1 MKFGKTFESH
11 LTVEW
16 REQYMRYGVRREF
29 PPSRSAHSVPALP
42 KDLKHM
48 IKRALEDAP
57 SALLVGDYALQSYF
71 RAFEERFLMEC
82 QLELT
87 RVDNFFLEKLM
98 EAKRKHGHLK
108 LQLMAFTR
116 APGYTAS
123 EVSMASQQLG
133 SNRSQG
139 SRLQVRDLTAP
150 KKVMTHG
157 QLSTAYCEFYLSLV
171 LIQNY
176 QTLNETGFRK
186 ICKKYDKNLRSTVAG
201 RWFAENVANAVF
213 TDGRYLQRMIREVE
227 DLFTTHLTRGNRQM
241 AMAKLRV
248 PPLGKPSSP
257 AMVFQ
262 SGFALGMLL
271 MLFLGTAISCMLCV
285 FGKCPLDSLPPF
297 DKATFMSLY
306 RGPFTWVIFNL
317 YMAANVAGWQR
328 AGVNHILIFD
338 IDPRDHLQPARFL
351 EIACIFGILWTLSM
365 LGFLHHGVMHLSDP
379 FIFPLVLIL
388 ILAGLLLMPLPIL
401 NLKARWWTIKLLGR
415 VVTAPLHYVGFADFW
430 MGDQLNSLVNCLV
443 DHYLMVRFY
452 LVYWLYRERCLSC
465 FQLDVMVP
473 IVRCL
478 PAWFRFAQCL
488 RRFRDSGSKSM
499 IYLFN
504 AGKYS
509 MSFLVVLFDTLRQRS
524 EGQHDSALGNPYTWL
539 FVGSYMLA
547 TTYGCLWDVLQ
558 DFGLFRIMDGPRIFL
573 REQLVY
579 PQAFY
584 YFVIVENFCLRWLW
598 ALEFAILYNN
608 LIAPYNV
615 RTITSIAEITRRFI
629 WNYVRLENEHLYN
642 CGRFRATRDI
652 HLAQLNPRQERMLES
667 MMDESDGVSNR
678 RKPEARV
685 HLSKE
690 YF

>member
-16 REQYMRYGVRREF
+16 REQYMRYG
-29 PPSRSAHSVPALP
+29 
-42 KDLKHM
+42 DLKHM
-48 IKRALEDAP
+48 IRRGLEDAP
-57 SALLVGDYALQSYF
+57 STILAEEYAIQSYY

-108 LQLMAFTR
+108 LQLLAFSR
-116 APGYTAS
+116 APGYTGS
-123 EVSMASQQLG
+123 EVSMLSQQG
-133 SNRSQG
+133 SNPSQG
-139 SRLQVRDLTAP
+139 SKYQARNLTAP
-150 KKVMTHG
+150 KKTMTHG

-186 ICKKYDKNLRSTVAG
+186 ICKKFDKNLRTTSAG
-201 RWFAENVANAVF
+201 SWFENNVEDAVF
-213 TDGRYLQRMIREVE
+213 TDSRFLQRMIREVE
-227 DLFTTHLTRGNRQM
+227 DLYTTHLAGGNRQL

-257 AMVFQ
+257 TMVFQ
-262 SGFALGMLL
+262 AGFALGMLL
-271 MLFLGTAISCMLCV
+271 MLFLGTAISYW
-285 FGKCPLDSLPPF
+285 KRPPSAVNT
-297 DKATFMSLY
+297 ATFMSLY
-306 RGPFTWVIFNL
+306 RGPLTWVIFNL

-328 AGVNHILIFD
+328 AGVNHILIFE
-338 IDPRDHLQPARFL
+338 IDPRNHMQPARYL
-351 EIACIFGILWTLSM
+351 EIASIFGILWTLSM
-365 LGFLHHGVMHLSDP
+365 LGFLHHRAMHLNDP
-379 FIFPLVLIL
+379 FVFPLALIL
-388 ILAGLLLMPLPIL
+388 IMTGLLVMPLPIL
-401 NLKARWWTIKLLGR
+401 DLKARWWTIKLLGR
-415 VVTAPLHYVGFADFW
+415 VITAPLHYVGFADFW

-443 DHYLMVRFY
+443 DHYIMVRFF
-452 LVYWLYRERCLSC
+452 VVCWLRREQSSQC
-465 FQLDVMVP
+465 FHLDVIVVP

-488 RRFRDSGSKSM
+488 RRFRDSGSKSVS
-499 IYLFN
+499 YLFN

-524 EGQHDSALGNPYTWL
+524 EGRHGSPFSNPYTWL
-539 FVGSYMLA
+539 FLVSSMAA
-547 TTYGCLWDVLQ
+547 TIYGYLWDVLR
-558 DFGLFRIMDGPRIFL
+558 DFGLFQIMDGPGIFL
-573 REQLVY
+573 RQQLVY

-598 ALEFAILYNN
+598 AVEFGIFYNN
-608 LIAPYNV
+608 LIAPYNL

-652 HLAQLNPRQERMLES
+652 HLAQLNPRQQRMLES

-678 RKPEARV
+678 RKPEARD

>member
-16 REQYMRYGVRREF
+16 REQYMRYG
-29 PPSRSAHSVPALP
+29 
-42 KDLKHM
+42 DLKHM
-48 IKRALEDAP
+48 IRRALEDAP
-57 SALLVGDYALQSYF
+57 SSIVADEYAIQSYY

-87 RVDNFFLEKLM
+87 RVDSFFLEKLM

-108 LQLMAFTR
+108 LQLLAFSR

-123 EVSMASQQLG
+123 EVSMHSQLG
-133 SNRSQG
+133 SHPSQT
-139 SRLQVRDLTAP
+139 RALNAP
-150 KKVMTHG
+150 KKTMTHG

-171 LIQNY
+171 LVQNY

-186 ICKKYDKNLRSTVAG
+186 ICKKYDKNFHSTAAG
-201 RWFAENVANAVF
+201 SWFEENVADAVF
-213 TDGRYLQRMIREVE
+213 TDSRYLQHMIREVE
-227 DLFTTHLTRGNRQM
+227 DLYTAHLAGGNRQL
-241 AMAKLRV
+241 AMTKLRV

-262 SGFALGMLL
+262 AGFALGMLL
-271 MLFLGTAISCMLCV
+271 MLFLGTAISYW
-285 FGKCPLDSLPPF
+285 KRPPSVD

-306 RGPFTWVIFNL
+306 RGPLTWVIFNL
-317 YMAANVAGWQR
+317 FMAANVAGWQR
-328 AGVNHILIFD
+328 AGVNHILIFE
-338 IDPRDHLQPARFL
+338 IDPRDHMQPARFL
-351 EIACIFGILWTLSM
+351 EIASIFGILWTLSM
-365 LGFLHHGVMHLSDP
+365 LGFLHHRAMHLSDP
-379 FIFPLVLIL
+379 FVFPLALIL
-388 ILAGLLLMPLPIL
+388 IMTGVLVMPLPIL

-415 VVTAPLHYVGFADFW
+415 VITAPVHYVGFADFW

-443 DHYLMVRFY
+443 DHYIMVRFY
-452 LVYWLYRERCLSC
+452 VVCWMHRERALNC
-465 FQLDVMVP
+465 FRLDVMVP

-499 IYLFN
+499 IYLLN

-509 MSFLVVLFDTLRQRS
+509 MSFLVVLFDTLRQRT
-524 EGQHDSALGNPYTWL
+524 EGNRHDSPFSNTYTWL
-539 FVGSYMLA
+539 FLA
-547 TTYGCLWDVLQ
+547 SCVVATAYGYLWDVLR
-558 DFGLFRIMDGPRIFL
+558 DFGLFKIMDGHRIFL
-573 REQLVY
+573 REHLVY

-598 ALEFAILYNN
+598 AAEFAILHNN
-608 LIAPYNV
+608 LIAPYNL

-629 WNYVRLENEHLYN
+629 WNYLRLENEHLYN

-678 RKPEARV
+678 RKSEARDR
-685 HLSKE
+685 LNKE

>member
-16 REQYMRYGVRREF
+16 REQYMRYG
-29 PPSRSAHSVPALP
+29 
-42 KDLKHM
+42 DLKHM
-48 IKRALEDAP
+48 IRRALEDAP
-57 SALLVGDYALQSYF
+57 SSILVEDYAIQSYF

-108 LQLMAFTR
+108 LQLMAYSR
-116 APGYTAS
+116 APGYTGS
-123 EVSMASQQLG
+123 EVSIS
-133 SNRSQG
+133 SHRSQG
-139 SRLQVRDLTAP
+139 SRLQGRDLTAP
-150 KKVMTHG
+150 KKIMTHR

-186 ICKKYDKNLRSTVAG
+186 ICKKYDKNLRSTAASS
-201 RWFAENVANAVF
+201 WFDENVENAVF
-213 TDGRYLQRMIREVE
+213 TDSRYLQRMIREVE
-227 DLFTTHLTRGNRQM
+227 DLFTAHLARGNRQL
-241 AMAKLRV
+241 AMTKLRV
-248 PPLGKPSSP
+248 PPLGKPASP

-271 MLFLGTAISCMLCV
+271 MLFLGTAISYW
-285 FGKCPLDSLPPF
+285 KRPPCPD
-297 DKATFMSLY
+297 DKSTFMSLY
-306 RGPFTWVIFNL
+306 RGPLTWVIFNL
-317 YMAANVAGWQR
+317 YMAANVAGWER

-338 IDPRDHLQPARFL
+338 IDPRDHMQPARFL

-365 LGFLHHGVMHLSDP
+365 LGFLHYRVMHLSDP
-379 FIFPLVLIL
+379 FIFPLALIL
-388 ILAGLLLMPLPIL
+388 ILAGLLVMPLPVL

-415 VVTAPLHYVGFADFW
+415 VITAPLHYVGFADFW

-443 DHYLMVRFY
+443 DHYIMVRFY
-452 LVYWLYRERCLSC
+452 LLCWLHRERSLNC
-465 FQLDVMVP
+465 FHLDVMVP

-488 RRFRDSGSKSM
+488 RRFRDSGSKSL
-499 IYLFN
+499 IYLLN

-509 MSFLVVLFDTLRQRS
+509 MSFFVVLFDTLRQRS
-524 EGQHDSALGNPYTWL
+524 EGQHESALRNPYTWL
-539 FVGSYMLA
+539 FVGSYVLA
-547 TTYGCLWDVLQ
+547 TTYGYLWDVLR

-579 PQAFY
+579 PQGFY

-598 ALEFAILYNN
+598 AVEFVIHYNN
-608 LIAPYNV
+608 LIASYNL
-615 RTITSIAEITRRFI
+615 RTITTIAEITRRFI

-652 HLAQLNPRQERMLES
+652 HLAQLNPRQERMLEN

-678 RKPEARV
+678 RKTQTRD